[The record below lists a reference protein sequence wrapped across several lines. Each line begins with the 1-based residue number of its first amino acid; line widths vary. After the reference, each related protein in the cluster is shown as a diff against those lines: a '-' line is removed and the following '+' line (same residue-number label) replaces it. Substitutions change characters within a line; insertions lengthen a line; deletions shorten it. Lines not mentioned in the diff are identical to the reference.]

1 MFPKAIIF
9 DVDGT
14 LAETEEAHR
23 RAFNEAFEAFS
34 LPWFW
39 SEELYWDL
47 LKTTGGKERMA
58 RYVRDH
64 LHTPADIEK
73 IAAIHR
79 RKTAIYGE
87 LITRGAAALRPG
99 IAELIEDAKAQGV
112 RLAVAT
118 TTSRPNVTRLC
129 EACFARPAEEVFEVI
144 AAGDE
149 VINKKPAPDVF
160 ELALSRLGL
169 KPEECVGLEDSRN
182 GFLSC
187 AGAGISCVVSPGVY
201 TAGEDFSGASAILA
215 SFSEI
220 NTVDK
225 LQALLDAERLKTKGD
240 AQCAQ

>member
-14 LAETEEAHR
+14 LAETEKAHR
-23 RAFNEAFEAFS
+23 RAFNEAFSEFG

-39 SEELYWDL
+39 SEELYRDL

-58 RYVRDH
+58 RYVQDH
-64 LHTPADIEK
+64 LHTLANIEK
-73 IAAIHR
+73 VADIHR
-79 RKTAIYGE
+79 RKTAIYGK
-87 LITRGAAALRPG
+87 LFARGAVALRPG
-99 IAELIEDAKAQGV
+99 IAELIEDAKTHGV
-112 RLAVAT
+112 RVAVAT
-118 TTSRPNVTRLC
+118 TTSRPNVDRLAQ
-129 EACFARPAEEVFEVI
+129 ACFGRPAEEIFEVI

-149 VINKKPAPDVF
+149 VTNKKPAPDVF
-160 ELALSRLGL
+160 ELALSRLAL

-201 TAGEDFSGASAILA
+201 TAGEDFSGAKAVLA

-220 NTVDK
+220 NTVHK
-225 LQALLDAERLKTKGD
+225 LQALLDAG
-240 AQCAQ
+240 